1 MDVLGRDS
9 ARGGYRVAV
18 NTAGGRL
25 TGLVPEA
32 VMQAPGPLTG
42 GHGHAT
48 AYGWLAR
55 HAGSIE
61 KTLTDLAAGRRATR
75 APWDGVILDRE

>member
-1 MDVLGRDS
+1 VEVLGRDS

-18 NTAGGRL
+18 DAPGGRL

-32 VMQAPGPLTG
+32 AMGNGPLTG

-48 AYGWLAR
+48 AYDWLAR
-55 HAGSIE
+55 HAGGIE
-61 KTLTDLAAGRRATR
+61 QTLTILAAGGRVTR
-75 APWDGVILDRE
+75 APYDGVILDRE